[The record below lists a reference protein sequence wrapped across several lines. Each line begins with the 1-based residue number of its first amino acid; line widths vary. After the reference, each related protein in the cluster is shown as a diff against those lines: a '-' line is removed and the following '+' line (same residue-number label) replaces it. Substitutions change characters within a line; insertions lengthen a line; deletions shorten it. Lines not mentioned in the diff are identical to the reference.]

1 MSSNSSK
8 VDKKISI
15 CFREM
20 TAYVGRAWSMLRFY
34 TDCAYAGVAYLVNS
48 KAHRAMPNLTHVEPI
63 EKLSDAVTRILGHNP
78 GPFTLQ
84 GTNTYLLGT
93 GTNKIL
99 IDTGEPN
106 ISEYISALK
115 SVLSSTNSQI
125 SYIVITHW
133 HGDHVGGID
142 NITEEILD
150 KKKIPIYKM
159 QRDKDEGVERFTYV
173 DDGHEVK
180 VDGATLKFI
189 ATPGHTA
196 DHFALWLE
204 EEKALF
210 SGDCILGEGT
220 TVFEDLHDYMTSL
233 QKIRG
238 LDATRIYPGHGPV
251 IQKVVEK
258 VDEYIEHRMKRER
271 EIVAVLKNHEEIT
284 SMDVTNQVYSDSP
297 WAVRLAALNN
307 VKLVLKKLVK
317 DGVVENP
324 YFESF
329 KWVGPSDEKKPEAAN
344 L

>member
-1 MSSNSSK
+1 
-8 VDKKISI
+8 
-15 CFREM
+15 M

-34 TDCAYAGVAYLVNS
+34 TDFAYAGVAYLVNS
-48 KAHRAMPNLTHVEPI
+48 KAHRAMPNLAHVEPI

-93 GTNKIL
+93 GSKKIL

-125 SYIVITHW
+125 EYIVITHW

-150 KKKIPIYKM
+150 RKKIPIYKM
-159 QRDKDEGVERFTYV
+159 RREKDEGVERFHYV
-173 DDGHEVK
+173 EDGFEVA

-196 DHFALWLE
+196 DHFALWLKE
-204 EEKALF
+204 ESSLF

-233 QKIRG
+233 EKIRG
-238 LDATRIYPGHGPV
+238 LNAKRIYPGHGPV
-251 IQKVVEK
+251 IDKVVDK

-271 EIVAVLKNHEEIT
+271 EIVKVLKEHEEIT

-307 VKLVLKKLVK
+307 VKLVLKKLIK

-324 YFESF
+324 YFETF
-329 KWVGPSDEKKPEAAN
+329 KWVGGEKKVQKEDSS